1 MGNASNKAGTNNS
14 SVSNDSSVS
23 NNSSMSNST
32 ISSTNKSTS
41 GNSAISSTMDSMANN
56 TGAMSGLG
64 ADLFTLGGDGLFAVF
79 SDGGVNNFVMFGVAN
94 LSWGFNGSILANFL
108 GDRATHWGRNSSWGN
123 SSVSISIGISFS
135 FSISLS
141 SDEEGLGGCNTE
153 KDSEKSHFEDLEAV

>member
-1 MGNASNKAGTNNS
+1 M
-14 SVSNDSSVS
+14 D
-23 NNSSMSNST
+23 SMSSNT
-32 ISSTNKSTS
+32 V
-41 GNSAISSTMDSMANN
+41 GNSHFWGGNNTGGNNLGVMANN

-123 SSVSISIGISFS
+123 SSVSISISISFS